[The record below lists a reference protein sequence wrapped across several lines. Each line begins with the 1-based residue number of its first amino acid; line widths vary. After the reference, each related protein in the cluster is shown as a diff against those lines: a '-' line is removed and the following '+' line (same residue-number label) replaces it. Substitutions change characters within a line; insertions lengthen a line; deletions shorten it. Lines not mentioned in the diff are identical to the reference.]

1 MSAPAPL
8 GVVLAGGAGRR
19 IGGEKALVELDGRP
33 LIHYPVAVLRAVL
46 DEVVVVCKE
55 STPLPTF
62 AGMARIWC
70 EPEEPRH
77 PLAGVIC
84 ALRQSGERPVL
95 VCAGDMPLV
104 GTEVVRALLAAR
116 AGDAPAVVPRVGG
129 RLEPLLALYRPAA
142 LPTLEAMAPG
152 EPATAVVER
161 LAPLVVAFDDEDAFF
176 NVNEPEDV
184 LRASALRAARAA
196 GGGAEPRGGLAPH
209 A

>member
-33 LIHYPVAVLRAVL
+33 LIHYPVAAMHGVLG
-46 DEVVVVCKE
+46 EVVVVCKE

-62 AGMARIWC
+62 AGVARVWC
-70 EPEEPRH
+70 EPDEPRH

-84 ALRQSGERPVL
+84 ALSQTADRPIL

-104 GTEVVRALLAAR
+104 TADVLRALLAVR

-142 LPTLEAMAPG
+142 LPTLAAMAPG

-161 LAPLVVAFDDEDAFF
+161 LDPLVVAIDDEDAFF

-184 LRASALRAARAA
+184 LRASALRAARGAA
-196 GGGAEPRGGLAPH
+196 RV
-209 A
+209 